1 MKLTTKAY
9 LSALLYSLIIGFS
22 FMFVKLALTVTS
34 PLDTLAH
41 RFTVAFVAASI
52 PIVFGFIKLNVSF
65 KNILALLPLAIF
77 YPALFFAFQAFGL
90 VYTSS
95 SEAGII
101 QAAIPIFTML
111 LASYFLKE
119 YTNTWQKISV
129 LISVIGVIY
138 IFIMNGIGTHETSF
152 IGVILILLSTLS
164 SAFYNVLAR
173 KMTKK
178 FKLMDLTYTMT
189 VIGFISFN
197 LIAIASHISKG
208 TITVYFKPFTNGT
221 FLVSILY
228 LGLLSSLLTALLLNY
243 SLSYIEAAKISVFS
257 NLSTLITIITGVI
270 FLHEQISYY
279 HIIGTIMIIFGIIG
293 TNFLGKKGIVVK
305 RKDIS
310 MNK

>member
-1 MKLTTKAY
+1 MQNTTKAY
-9 LSALLYSLIIGFS
+9 LSALLYSFIIGFS
-22 FMFVKLALTVTS
+22 FLFVKLALTVTS

-41 RFTVAFVAASI
+41 RFTVAFVIATI
-52 PIVFGFIKLNVSF
+52 PIIFGFVKLNISF

-101 QAAIPIFTML
+101 QAAIPIFTMI
-111 LASYFLKE
+111 LASYVLKE
-119 YTNTWQKISV
+119 YTNTWQKTSV

-138 IFIMNGIGTHETSF
+138 IFIMNGIGAHETSF
-152 IGVILILLSTLS
+152 IGVILILLSALS

-189 VIGFISFN
+189 AIGFITFN
-197 LIAIASHISKG
+197 FIAIVDHINKG
-208 TITVYFKPFTNGT
+208 TITVYFQPFTNGT
-221 FLVSILY
+221 FLISILY

-257 NLSTLITIITGVI
+257 NLSTLITIIAGVI
-270 FLHEQISYY
+270 FLHEQIAYY
-279 HIIGTIMIIFGIIG
+279 HIIGTIVIVLGVIG
-293 TNFLGKKGIVVK
+293 TNFLGEKGIIAK
-305 RKDIS
+305 KKNIS

>member
-9 LSALLYSLIIGFS
+9 LSAMLYSFIIGFS

-52 PIVFGFIKLNVSF
+52 PIVFGFVKLNMSF

-101 QAAIPIFTML
+101 QAAIPIFTMM

-152 IGVILILLSTLS
+152 IGVILILLSALS

-197 LIAIASHISKG
+197 LIAIASHINKG
-208 TITVYFKPFTNGT
+208 TITVYFKPYTNGT
-221 FLVSILY
+221 FLISILY

-257 NLSTLITIITGVI
+257 NLSTLITIIAGVI
-270 FLHEQISYY
+270 FLHEQISYF
-279 HIIGTIMIIFGIIG
+279 HIIGTIMIILGIIG
-293 TNFLGKKGIVVK
+293 TNFWGKKGIAMQK
-305 RKDIS
+305 KNIS

>member
-1 MKLTTKAY
+1 MKNTTKAY
-9 LSALLYSLIIGFS
+9 ISALLYSFIIGFS
-22 FMFVKLALTVTS
+22 FMFVKLALTITN

-41 RFTVAFVAASI
+41 RFTVAFIAASI
-52 PIVFGFIKLNVSF
+52 PVIFGFVKLNISF

-101 QAAIPIFTML
+101 QAAIPIFTMI

-119 YTNTWQKISV
+119 YTNIWQKTSV

-138 IFIMNGIGTHETSF
+138 IFIMNGIVAHKTSF
-152 IGVILILLSTLS
+152 IGVILILLSALS
-164 SAFYNVLAR
+164 SACYNVLAR

-189 VIGFISFN
+189 ALGFISFN
-197 LIAIASHISKG
+197 SIAIVDHLNKG
-208 TITVYFKPFTNGT
+208 TIIIYFKPFTNGT
-221 FLVSILY
+221 FLISILY

-257 NLSTLITIITGVI
+257 NLSTLITIIAGVV
-270 FLHEQISYY
+270 FLHEQIAYY
-279 HIIGTIMIIFGIIG
+279 HIIGTIMIIIGVIG
-293 TNFLGKKGIVVK
+293 TNFLGKKGILA
-305 RKDIS
+305 RKKNIS

>member
-52 PIVFGFIKLNVSF
+52 PIIFGFVKLNMSF

-101 QAAIPIFTML
+101 QAAIPIFTMM

-152 IGVILILLSTLS
+152 IGVILILLSALS
-164 SAFYNVLAR
+164 STFYNVLAR

-208 TITVYFKPFTNGT
+208 TITAYFKPFTNGT
-221 FLVSILY
+221 FLISILY

-257 NLSTLITIITGVI
+257 NLSTLITIIAGVI

-305 RKDIS
+305 KKNIS

>member
-9 LSALLYSLIIGFS
+9 LSALLYSFIIGFS

-52 PIVFGFIKLNVSF
+52 PIVFGFVKLNMSF

-101 QAAIPIFTML
+101 QAAIPIFTMM

-152 IGVILILLSTLS
+152 IGIILILLSALS

-178 FKLMDLTYTMT
+178 FKLMDLTYSMT

-197 LIAIASHISKG
+197 SIAIASHINKG
-208 TITVYFKPFTNGT
+208 TIMVYFKPFTNGT
-221 FLVSILY
+221 FLISILY

-257 NLSTLITIITGVI
+257 NLSTLITIIAGVI
-270 FLHEQISYY
+270 FLHEQISYF
-279 HIIGTIMIIFGIIG
+279 HIIGTIMIILGIIG
-293 TNFLGKKGIVVK
+293 TNFWGKKGIAMQK
-305 RKDIS
+305 KNIS

>member
-1 MKLTTKAY
+1 M
-9 LSALLYSLIIGFS
+9 
-22 FMFVKLALTVTS
+22 
-34 PLDTLAH
+34 
-41 RFTVAFVAASI
+41 
-52 PIVFGFIKLNVSF
+52 
-65 KNILALLPLAIF
+65 
-77 YPALFFAFQAFGL
+77 
-90 VYTSS
+90 YTSS

-101 QAAIPIFTML
+101 QAAIPIFTMM

-152 IGVILILLSTLS
+152 IGVILILLSALS

-173 KMTKK
+173 KMTKE

-221 FLVSILY
+221 FLISILY

-243 SLSYIEAAKISVFS
+243 SLSYIEATKISVFS
-257 NLSTLITIITGVI
+257 NLSTLITIIAGVV
-270 FLHEQISYY
+270 FLHEQIAYY
-279 HIIGTIMIIFGIIG
+279 HIIGTILIVLGVVG

-305 RKDIS
+305 KKNTSLRK
-310 MNK
+310 

>member
-9 LSALLYSLIIGFS
+9 LSALLYSFIIGFS

-52 PIVFGFIKLNVSF
+52 PIVFGFIKLNISF

-101 QAAIPIFTML
+101 QAAIPIFTMI

-152 IGVILILLSTLS
+152 IGVILILLSALS

-197 LIAIASHISKG
+197 SIAIASHISKG
-208 TITVYFKPFTNGT
+208 TITAYFKPFTNGT

-228 LGLLSSLLTALLLNY
+228 LELLSSLLTALLLNY

-257 NLSTLITIITGVI
+257 NLSTLITIIAGVI

-305 RKDIS
+305 KKNIS

>member
-1 MKLTTKAY
+1 MKNTTKAY
-9 LSALLYSLIIGFS
+9 ISALLYSFIIGFS
-22 FMFVKLALTVTS
+22 FMFVKLALTITS
-34 PLDTLAH
+34 PIDTLAH
-41 RFTVAFVAASI
+41 RFTVAFIAATI
-52 PIVFGFIKLNVSF
+52 PVIFGFVKLNISL

-101 QAAIPIFTML
+101 QAAIPIFTMI

-119 YTNTWQKISV
+119 YTNTWQKTSV
-129 LISVIGVIY
+129 CISVIGVIY
-138 IFIMNGIGTHETSF
+138 IFVMNGIGAHETSF
-152 IGVILILLSTLS
+152 IGVILILLSALS
-164 SAFYNVLAR
+164 SACYNVLAR

-189 VIGFISFN
+189 AIGFISFN
-197 LIAIASHISKG
+197 FIAIIDHMNKG

-221 FLVSILY
+221 FLISILY

-257 NLSTLITIITGVI
+257 NLSTLITIIAGVV
-270 FLHEQISYY
+270 FLQEQIAYY
-279 HIIGTIMIIFGIIG
+279 HIVGTLMIVLGVIG
-293 TNFLGKKGIVVK
+293 TNFLGKKGIIAK
-305 RKDIS
+305 KKNTS
-310 MNK
+310 LSK

>member
-1 MKLTTKAY
+1 MKNTTKAY
-9 LSALLYSLIIGFS
+9 ISALLYSFIIGFS
-22 FMFVKLALTVTS
+22 FMFVKLALTITS

-41 RFTVAFVAASI
+41 RFTVAFMAATI
-52 PIVFGFIKLNVSF
+52 PVIFGFVKLNISF

-101 QAAIPIFTML
+101 QAAIPIFTMI

-119 YTNTWQKISV
+119 YTNTWQKTSVFISV
-129 LISVIGVIY
+129 VGVIY
-138 IFIMNGIGTHETSF
+138 IFIMNGIGAHETNF
-152 IGVILILLSTLS
+152 IGVILILLSALS
-164 SAFYNVLAR
+164 SACYNVLAR

-189 VIGFISFN
+189 AIGFISFN
-197 LIAIASHISKG
+197 VIAIIDHMNKG

-221 FLVSILY
+221 FLISILY

-257 NLSTLITIITGVI
+257 NLSTLITIIAGVV
-270 FLHEQISYY
+270 FLHEQIAHY
-279 HIIGTIMIIFGIIG
+279 HIVGTLMIVLGVIG
-293 TNFLGKKGIVVK
+293 TNFLGKKGIIAK
-305 RKDIS
+305 KKNTS
-310 MNK
+310 LSK

>member
-1 MKLTTKAY
+1 MTNTTKAY

-41 RFTVAFVAASI
+41 RFTVAFIAASI
-52 PIVFGFIKLNVSF
+52 PVIFGFVKLNISF

-101 QAAIPIFTML
+101 QAAIPIFTMI

-119 YTNTWQKISV
+119 YSNTWQKTSV

-152 IGVILILLSTLS
+152 IGVILILLSALS
-164 SAFYNVLAR
+164 SACYNVLAR

-189 VIGFISFN
+189 AIGFISFN
-197 LIAIASHISKG
+197 FIAIIDHMNKG

-221 FLVSILY
+221 FLISILY

-257 NLSTLITIITGVI
+257 NLSTLITIIAGVV
-270 FLHEQISYY
+270 FLQEQIAYY
-279 HIIGTIMIIFGIIG
+279 HIIGTILIVLGVVG
-293 TNFLGKKGIVVK
+293 TNFLGKKGIEIK
-305 RKDIS
+305 KKNTS
-310 MNK
+310 LSK

>member
-9 LSALLYSLIIGFS
+9 LSALLYSFIIGFS

-52 PIVFGFIKLNVSF
+52 PIVFGFVKLNMSF

-101 QAAIPIFTML
+101 QAAIPIFTMM

-129 LISVIGVIY
+129 LISFIGVIY

-152 IGVILILLSTLS
+152 IGIILILLSALS

-197 LIAIASHISKG
+197 SIAIASHINKG
-208 TITVYFKPFTNGT
+208 TIMVYFKPFTNGT
-221 FLVSILY
+221 FLISILY

-257 NLSTLITIITGVI
+257 NLSTLITIIAGVI
-270 FLHEQISYY
+270 FLHEQISYF
-279 HIIGTIMIIFGIIG
+279 HIIGTIMIILGIIG
-293 TNFLGKKGIVVK
+293 TNFWGEKGIAMQK
-305 RKDIS
+305 KNIS

>member
-9 LSALLYSLIIGFS
+9 LSALVYSFIIGFS
-22 FMFVKLALTVTS
+22 FMFVKLALTVTN

-52 PIVFGFIKLNVSF
+52 PIVFGFVKLNMSF

-101 QAAIPIFTML
+101 QAAIPIFTMM

-138 IFIMNGIGTHETSF
+138 IFIMNGIGIHETSF
-152 IGVILILLSTLS
+152 IGVILILLSALS

-197 LIAIASHISKG
+197 LIAFASHISKG
-208 TITVYFKPFTNGT
+208 TITAYFKPFTNGT
-221 FLVSILY
+221 FLISILY

-257 NLSTLITIITGVI
+257 NLSTLITIIAGVV
-270 FLHEQISYY
+270 FLHEKISYF
-279 HIIGTIMIIFGIIG
+279 HIIGTIMIIFGVIG
-293 TNFLGKKGIVVK
+293 TNFLGKKEF
-305 RKDIS
+305 
-310 MNK
+310 

>member
-1 MKLTTKAY
+1 MKNTTKAY
-9 LSALLYSLIIGFS
+9 ISALLYSFIIGFS
-22 FMFVKLALTVTS
+22 FMFVKLALTITS

-41 RFTVAFVAASI
+41 RFTVAFIAASI
-52 PIVFGFIKLNVSF
+52 PVIFGFVKLNISF

-101 QAAIPIFTML
+101 QAAIPIFTMI

-138 IFIMNGIGTHETSF
+138 IFIMNGIGAHKTNF
-152 IGVILILLSTLS
+152 IGVILILLSALS
-164 SAFYNVLAR
+164 SACYNVLAR

-178 FKLMDLTYTMT
+178 FKLIDLTYTMT
-189 VIGFISFN
+189 ALGFISFN
-197 LIAIASHISKG
+197 FIAIASHINKG

-221 FLVSILY
+221 FLISILY

-243 SLSYIEAAKISVFS
+243 SLSYVEAAKISVFS
-257 NLSTLITIITGVI
+257 NLSTLITIIAGVV
-270 FLHEQISYY
+270 FLHEQIAYY
-279 HIIGTIMIIFGIIG
+279 HIVGTLMIVLGVIG
-293 TNFLGKKGIVVK
+293 TNFLGKKGIIAK
-305 RKDIS
+305 KKNIS
-310 MNK
+310 LSK

>member
-101 QAAIPIFTML
+101 QAAIPIFTMM

-152 IGVILILLSTLS
+152 IGVILILLSALS

-257 NLSTLITIITGVI
+257 NLSTLITIIAGVI

-293 TNFLGKKGIVVK
+293 TNFLGNKGIVVK
-305 RKDIS
+305 KKNIS

>member
-9 LSALLYSLIIGFS
+9 LSALLYSFIIGFS

-52 PIVFGFIKLNVSF
+52 PIVFGFVKLNMSF

-101 QAAIPIFTML
+101 QAAIPIFTMM

-152 IGVILILLSTLS
+152 IGIILILLSALS

-197 LIAIASHISKG
+197 SIAIASHINKG
-208 TITVYFKPFTNGT
+208 TIMVYFKPFTNGT
-221 FLVSILY
+221 FLISILY

-257 NLSTLITIITGVI
+257 NLSTLITIIAGVI
-270 FLHEQISYY
+270 FLHEQISYF
-279 HIIGTIMIIFGIIG
+279 HIIGTIMIILGIIG
-293 TNFLGKKGIVVK
+293 TNFWGKKGIAMQK
-305 RKDIS
+305 KNIS

>member
-9 LSALLYSLIIGFS
+9 LSAMLYSFIIGFS

-52 PIVFGFIKLNVSF
+52 PIVFGFVKLNMSF

-101 QAAIPIFTML
+101 QAAIPIFTMM

-138 IFIMNGIGTHETSF
+138 IFIMNGIGIHETSF
-152 IGVILILLSTLS
+152 IGVILILLSALS

-197 LIAIASHISKG
+197 LIAIASHINKG
-208 TITVYFKPFTNGT
+208 TITVYFKPYTNGT
-221 FLVSILY
+221 FLISILY

-257 NLSTLITIITGVI
+257 NLSTLITIIAGVI
-270 FLHEQISYY
+270 FLHEQISYF
-279 HIIGTIMIIFGIIG
+279 HIIGTIMIILGIIG
-293 TNFLGKKGIVVK
+293 TNFLGKKGIAMQK
-305 RKDIS
+305 KNIS

>member
-1 MKLTTKAY
+1 MKNTTKAY
-9 LSALLYSLIIGFS
+9 ISALLYSFIIGFS
-22 FMFVKLALTVTS
+22 FMFVKLALTITN

-41 RFTVAFVAASI
+41 RFTVAFIAASI
-52 PIVFGFIKLNVSF
+52 PVIFGFVKLNISF

-101 QAAIPIFTML
+101 QAAIPIFTMI

-119 YTNTWQKISV
+119 YTNIWQKTSV

-138 IFIMNGIGTHETSF
+138 IFIMNGIVAHKTSF
-152 IGVILILLSTLS
+152 IGVILILLSALS
-164 SAFYNVLAR
+164 SACYNVLAR

-189 VIGFISFN
+189 ALGFISFN
-197 LIAIASHISKG
+197 SIAIVDHLNKG
-208 TITVYFKPFTNGT
+208 TITIYFKPFTNGT
-221 FLVSILY
+221 FLISILY

-257 NLSTLITIITGVI
+257 NLSTLITIIAGVV
-270 FLHEQISYY
+270 FLHEQIAYY
-279 HIIGTIMIIFGIIG
+279 HIIGTIMIIIGVIG
-293 TNFLGKKGIVVK
+293 TNFLGKKGILAQK
-305 RKDIS
+305 KNIS

>member
-1 MKLTTKAY
+1 MKNTTKAY
-9 LSALLYSLIIGFS
+9 ISALLYSFIIGFS
-22 FMFVKLALTVTS
+22 FMFVKLALTITT

-41 RFTVAFVAASI
+41 RFTIAFIAASI
-52 PIVFGFIKLNVSF
+52 PVIFGFVKLNISF

-101 QAAIPIFTML
+101 QAAIPIFTMI

-119 YTNTWQKISV
+119 YTNTWQKTSVFISV
-129 LISVIGVIY
+129 VGVIY
-138 IFIMNGIGTHETSF
+138 IFIMNGIGTHETNF
-152 IGVILILLSTLS
+152 IGVILILLSALS
-164 SAFYNVLAR
+164 SACYNVLAR

-189 VIGFISFN
+189 AIGFISFN
-197 LIAIASHISKG
+197 FIAIASHINKG

-221 FLVSILY
+221 FLISILY

-243 SLSYIEAAKISVFS
+243 SLSYVEAAKISVFS
-257 NLSTLITIITGVI
+257 NLSTLITIIAGVV
-270 FLHEQISYY
+270 FLHEQIAYY
-279 HIIGTIMIIFGIIG
+279 HIVGTLMIVLGVIG
-293 TNFLGKKGIVVK
+293 TNFLGKKGIIAK
-305 RKDIS
+305 KKNIS
-310 MNK
+310 LSK

>member
-9 LSALLYSLIIGFS
+9 LSALLYSFIIGFS
-22 FMFVKLALTVTS
+22 FLFVKLTLTITS

-41 RFTVAFVAASI
+41 RFTVAFIAANI
-52 PIVFGFIKLNVSF
+52 PIIFGFVKLNISL
-65 KNILALLPLAIF
+65 KNILSLLPIAFF

-101 QAAIPIFTML
+101 QAAIPIFTMM

-152 IGVILILLSTLS
+152 IGVILILLSALS

-173 KMTKK
+173 KMTKE
-178 FKLMDLTYTMT
+178 FKLMDLTYT
-189 VIGFISFN
+189 
-197 LIAIASHISKG
+197 
-208 TITVYFKPFTNGT
+208 
-221 FLVSILY
+221 
-228 LGLLSSLLTALLLNY
+228 
-243 SLSYIEAAKISVFS
+243 
-257 NLSTLITIITGVI
+257 
-270 FLHEQISYY
+270 
-279 HIIGTIMIIFGIIG
+279 
-293 TNFLGKKGIVVK
+293 
-305 RKDIS
+305 
-310 MNK
+310 

>member
-1 MKLTTKAY
+1 MKNTTKAY
-9 LSALLYSLIIGFS
+9 ISALLYSFIIGFS
-22 FMFVKLALTVTS
+22 FLFVKLTLTITS

-52 PIVFGFIKLNVSF
+52 PIVFGFVKLNMSF

-101 QAAIPIFTML
+101 QAAIPIFTMM

-152 IGVILILLSTLS
+152 IGVILILLSALS

-197 LIAIASHISKG
+197 LIAITSHISKG

-221 FLVSILY
+221 FLISILY

-257 NLSTLITIITGVI
+257 NFSTLITIIVGVV
-270 FLHEQISYY
+270 FLHEQIAYY
-279 HIIGTIMIIFGIIG
+279 HIIGTILIVLGVVG
-293 TNFLGKKGIVVK
+293 TNFLGKRGIVVQK
-305 RKDIS
+305 KNTS
-310 MNK
+310 LSK

>member
-9 LSALLYSLIIGFS
+9 LSALLYSFIIGFS

-52 PIVFGFIKLNVSF
+52 PIVFGFVKLNMSF

-101 QAAIPIFTML
+101 QAAIPIFTMM

-152 IGVILILLSTLS
+152 IGVILILLSALS

-208 TITVYFKPFTNGT
+208 TITAYFKPFTNGT
-221 FLVSILY
+221 FLISILY

-257 NLSTLITIITGVI
+257 NLSTLITIIAGVI

-293 TNFLGKKGIVVK
+293 TNFWGKKGIVVK
-305 RKDIS
+305 KKNIS

>member
-1 MKLTTKAY
+1 MKNTTKAY
-9 LSALLYSLIIGFS
+9 ISALLYSFIIGFS
-22 FMFVKLALTVTS
+22 FMFVKLALTITN

-41 RFTVAFVAASI
+41 RFTVAFIAASI
-52 PIVFGFIKLNVSF
+52 PVIFGFVKLNISF

-101 QAAIPIFTML
+101 QAAIPIFTMI

-119 YTNTWQKISV
+119 YTNIWQKTSV

-138 IFIMNGIGTHETSF
+138 IFIMNGIVAHKTSF
-152 IGVILILLSTLS
+152 IGVILILLSALS
-164 SAFYNVLAR
+164 SACYNVLAR

-189 VIGFISFN
+189 ALGFISFN
-197 LIAIASHISKG
+197 SIVIVDHLNKG
-208 TITVYFKPFTNGT
+208 TIIIYFKPFTNGT
-221 FLVSILY
+221 FLISILY

-257 NLSTLITIITGVI
+257 NLSTLITIIAGVV
-270 FLHEQISYY
+270 FLHEQIAYY
-279 HIIGTIMIIFGIIG
+279 HIIGTIMIIIGVIG
-293 TNFLGKKGIVVK
+293 TNFLGKKGILA
-305 RKDIS
+305 RKKNIS

>member
-9 LSALLYSLIIGFS
+9 LSALLYSFIIGFS
-22 FMFVKLALTVTS
+22 FLFVKLTLTITS

-41 RFTVAFVAASI
+41 RFTVAFIAANI
-52 PIVFGFIKLNVSF
+52 PIIFGFAKLNISL
-65 KNILALLPLAIF
+65 KNILSLLPIAFF

-101 QAAIPIFTML
+101 QAAIPIFTMM

-152 IGVILILLSTLS
+152 IGVILILLSALS

-173 KMTKK
+173 KTTKK

-221 FLVSILY
+221 FLISVLY

-257 NLSTLITIITGVI
+257 NLSTLITIIAGVV
-270 FLHEQISYY
+270 FLHEQIAYY
-279 HIIGTIMIIFGIIG
+279 HIIGTILIVLGVVG
-293 TNFLGKKGIVVK
+293 TNFLGQKGIVVK
-305 RKDIS
+305 KKNTS
-310 MNK
+310 LSK

>member
-1 MKLTTKAY
+1 MKNTTKAY
-9 LSALLYSLIIGFS
+9 ISALLYSFIIGFS
-22 FMFVKLALTVTS
+22 FMFVKLALTITS

-41 RFTVAFVAASI
+41 RFTVAFIAASI
-52 PIVFGFIKLNVSF
+52 PVIFGFVKLNISF

-101 QAAIPIFTML
+101 QAATPIFTMI

-119 YTNTWQKISV
+119 YTNIWKKTSV

-138 IFIMNGIGTHETSF
+138 IFIMNGIVAHKTSF
-152 IGVILILLSTLS
+152 IGVILILLSVLS
-164 SAFYNVLAR
+164 SACYNVLAR

-189 VIGFISFN
+189 ALGFISFN
-197 LIAIASHISKG
+197 SIAIVDHLNKG
-208 TITVYFKPFTNGT
+208 TITIYFKPFTNGT
-221 FLVSILY
+221 FLISILY

-257 NLSTLITIITGVI
+257 NLSTLITIIAGVV
-270 FLHEQISYY
+270 FLHEQIAYY
-279 HIIGTIMIIFGIIG
+279 HIIGTIMIIIGVIG
-293 TNFLGKKGIVVK
+293 TNFLGKKGILA
-305 RKDIS
+305 
-310 MNK
+310 

>member
-1 MKLTTKAY
+1 MKNTTKAY
-9 LSALLYSLIIGFS
+9 ISALLYSFIIGFS
-22 FMFVKLALTVTS
+22 FMFVKLALTITG

-41 RFTVAFVAASI
+41 RFTVAFMAATI
-52 PIVFGFIKLNVSF
+52 PVIFGFVKLNISF

-101 QAAIPIFTML
+101 QAAIPIFTMI

-119 YTNTWQKISV
+119 YTNTWQKTSVFISV
-129 LISVIGVIY
+129 VGVIY
-138 IFIMNGIGTHETSF
+138 IFIMNGIGAHETNF
-152 IGVILILLSTLS
+152 IGVILILLSALS
-164 SAFYNVLAR
+164 SACYNVLAR

-189 VIGFISFN
+189 AIGFISFN
-197 LIAIASHISKG
+197 VIAIIDHMNKG

-221 FLVSILY
+221 FLISILY

-257 NLSTLITIITGVI
+257 NLSTLITIIAGVV
-270 FLHEQISYY
+270 FLHEQIAHY
-279 HIIGTIMIIFGIIG
+279 HIVGTLMIVLGVIG
-293 TNFLGKKGIVVK
+293 TNFLGKKGIIAK
-305 RKDIS
+305 KKNTS
-310 MNK
+310 LSK

>member
-9 LSALLYSLIIGFS
+9 LSALLYSFIIGFS
-22 FMFVKLALTVTS
+22 FMFVKLALTITS

-52 PIVFGFIKLNVSF
+52 PIVFGFVKLNMSF

-101 QAAIPIFTML
+101 QAAIPIFTMM

-152 IGVILILLSTLS
+152 IGIILILLSALS

-197 LIAIASHISKG
+197 SIAIASHINKG
-208 TITVYFKPFTNGT
+208 TIMVYFKPFTNGT
-221 FLVSILY
+221 FLISILY

-257 NLSTLITIITGVI
+257 NLSTLITIIAGVI
-270 FLHEQISYY
+270 FLHEQISYF
-279 HIIGTIMIIFGIIG
+279 HIIGTIMIILGIIG
-293 TNFLGKKGIVVK
+293 TNFWGKKGIAMQK
-305 RKDIS
+305 KNIS

>member
-9 LSALLYSLIIGFS
+9 LSALLYSFIIGFS

-41 RFTVAFVAASI
+41 RFTIAFIAASI
-52 PIVFGFIKLNVSF
+52 PIVFGFVKLNMSF
-65 KNILALLPLAIF
+65 KNILPLLPLAIF

-101 QAAIPIFTML
+101 QAAIPIFTMM

-138 IFIMNGIGTHETSF
+138 IFIMNGIRTHETSF
-152 IGVILILLSTLS
+152 IGVILILLSALS

-189 VIGFISFN
+189 AIGFISFN

-208 TITVYFKPFTNGT
+208 TITAYFKPFTNGT
-221 FLVSILY
+221 FLISILY

-257 NLSTLITIITGVI
+257 NLSTLITIIAGVI
-270 FLHEQISYY
+270 FLHEQISYF
-279 HIIGTIMIIFGIIG
+279 HIIGTIMIIFGVIG
-293 TNFLGKKGIVVK
+293 TNFLGKKGITVK
-305 RKDIS
+305 KKNIS

>member
-152 IGVILILLSTLS
+152 IGVILILLSALS

-257 NLSTLITIITGVI
+257 NLSTLITIIAGVI

-305 RKDIS
+305 RKNIS

>member
-52 PIVFGFIKLNVSF
+52 PIVFGFVKLNMSF

-101 QAAIPIFTML
+101 QAAIPIFTMM

-138 IFIMNGIGTHETSF
+138 IFIMNGIGNHETSF
-152 IGVILILLSTLS
+152 IGVILILLSALS
-164 SAFYNVLAR
+164 SSFYNVLAR

-178 FKLMDLTYTMT
+178 FKLMELTYTMT

-208 TITVYFKPFTNGT
+208 TITAYFKPFTNGT
-221 FLVSILY
+221 FLISILY

-257 NLSTLITIITGVI
+257 NLSTLITIIAGVI
-270 FLHEQISYY
+270 FLHEQIFYF
-279 HIIGTIMIIFGIIG
+279 HIIGTIMIIFGVIG

-305 RKDIS
+305 KKNIS

>member
-9 LSALLYSLIIGFS
+9 LSALLYSFIIGFS

-41 RFTVAFVAASI
+41 RFTIAFVAASI
-52 PIVFGFIKLNVSF
+52 PIVFGFVKLNISF
-65 KNILALLPLAIF
+65 KNILTLLPLAIF

-101 QAAIPIFTML
+101 QAAIPIFTMM

-152 IGVILILLSTLS
+152 IGVILILLSALS

-208 TITVYFKPFTNGT
+208 TITFYFKPFTNGT
-221 FLVSILY
+221 FLISILY

-257 NLSTLITIITGVI
+257 NLSTLITIIAGVI
-270 FLHEQISYY
+270 FLHEQISYF
-279 HIIGTIMIIFGIIG
+279 HIIGTIMIILGIIG
-293 TNFLGKKGIVVK
+293 TNFWGKKGIAMQK
-305 RKDIS
+305 KNIS